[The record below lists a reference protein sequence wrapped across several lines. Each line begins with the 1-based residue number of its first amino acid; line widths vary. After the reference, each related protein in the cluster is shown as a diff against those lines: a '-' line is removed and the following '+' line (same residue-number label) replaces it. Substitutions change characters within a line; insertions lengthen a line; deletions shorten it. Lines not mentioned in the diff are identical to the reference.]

1 MKKEKEKE
9 KESEWQRGWAQNCLY
24 VSCQPSQ
31 SAALLSVGQAGSQSV
46 WCRHARKLRP
56 TLCALAISAS
66 SDRFT
71 RSVVP
76 TTKFRCFSWCSLPVR
91 TWFLV
96 ASASTFG
103 LCSWVGSSIYTRMWN
118 LGYARDL
125 VLGLYSRFGLWVM
138 LKMWAWVLLDRRHYC
153 SCSATSIPKF
163 NLLAAF
169 LACIQPI
176 FTRDSW

>member
-1 MKKEKEKE
+1 MSLLTCHLWQVAKHRILCCCYEIKELLQAVNIQCTRGRLSSRREREREKKKEKE

-91 TWFLV
+91 IGLSFWWRVHLLLV
-96 ASASTFG
+96 
-103 LCSWVGSSIYTRMWN
+103 
-118 LGYARDL
+118 YARELDPQFI
-125 VLGLYSRFGLWVM
+125 LGCGIWVM
-138 LKMWAWVLLDRRHYC
+138 LVIW
-153 SCSATSIPKF
+153 F
-163 NLLAAF
+163 
-169 LACIQPI
+169 
-176 FTRDSW
+176 